1 MVLSDN
7 AKKFV
12 IAREIVK
19 VRDLKPHLV
28 EGIVF
33 FLIFQKVFFAIIPD
47 FDIIKG
53 LVV

>member
-33 FLIFQKVFFAIIPD
+33 FLICQSVFALIPD